1 MKTADVV
8 ICGAGIA
15 GISVAWQL
23 AVKHGMK
30 HVVLVDERPPM
41 TLTSDKSTEAYRNWW
56 PDPDDAMVQ
65 LMNRSIDLMEEMALA
80 SDNRILMNRRGYLY
94 ATANPARVELMS
106 ASAELASHHGAG
118 PVRIHTGGAGG
129 PDYRTAPAEGWQD
142 QPTGADLITDRE
154 LIRRAFPYL
163 STDTCAVLHA
173 RRCGWFSGQQL
184 GMLQLEEARAAGVEL
199 IEGRVEWIE
208 TSGGRVSSVQIGTTG
223 GKVLTLFTPRFVN
236 AAGPMLAGVGGLLGL
251 ELPVSSE
258 LHLKVSIED
267 HLGAVPRDAPF
278 TIWEDPQRIEWS
290 AEEREF
296 LAEMADGDL
305 LLGEMP
311 AGVHMRVEGGGGSPY
326 LLILWP
332 YHCDPVAEVFPL
344 RVPDHYAEIC
354 LRGMAT
360 AIPALGAYVERMPK
374 AWIDGGYYT
383 KTRENRPL
391 AGPLPIEGAFVH
403 GALSG
408 FGLMASAATA
418 ELVAATSWAAPTG
431 LRGHRSTR
439 VVTTITST
447 WRRSKTGTT
456 AHSSDFEFRIS
467 NFGLPPPHQQ
477 ETTQP

>member
-1 MKTADVV
+1 MKSADVV

-30 HVVLVDERPPM
+30 RVVLVDERAPM

-56 PDPDDAMVQ
+56 PGPDDAMVR
-65 LMNRSIDLMEEMALA
+65 LMNRSIDLMEELSLA
-80 SDNRILMNRRGYLY
+80 SDNRFLMNRRGYLY
-94 ATANPARVELMS
+94 ATADPERIQSMRER
-106 ASAELASHHGAG
+106 AELASSYGAG
-118 PVRIHTGGAGG
+118 PVRNHAGDPG
-129 PDYRTAPAEGWQD
+129 YRAAAADGWRD

-163 STDTCAVLHA
+163 SPETCAILHA

-184 GMLQLEEARAAGVEL
+184 GMLQFEEARTAGVEF
-199 IEGRVEWIE
+199 IAGRVEWIE
-208 TSGGRVSSVQIGTTG
+208 TSGGRVSSVQIATG
-223 GKVLTLFTPRFVN
+223 DEVLTVFTPRFVN
-236 AAGPMLAGVGGLLGL
+236 AAGPMLAYVSGLLGL
-251 ELPVSSE
+251 ELPVFSE

-267 HLGAVPRDAPF
+267 HLEAVPRDAPF
-278 TIWEDPQRIEWS
+278 TIWEDSQRLDWS
-290 AEEREF
+290 DEEREF
-296 LAEMADGDL
+296 LAEEDDGKL

-311 AGVHMRVEGGGGSPY
+311 AGVHMRVEGGGGSPH

-332 YHCDPVAEVFPL
+332 YHLEAVAEVFPL
-344 RVPDHYAEIC
+344 RIPDHYAEIC

-360 AIPALGAYVERMPK
+360 AIPALGGYVERMPK
-374 AWIDGGYYT
+374 TWIDGGYYT

-418 ELVAATSWAAPTG
+418 ELVAAHIMGAQLPDYAPAFHPARYDDPDYLAKIEG
-431 LRGHRSTR
+431 WEDSTQ
-439 VVTTITST
+439 
-447 WRRSKTGTT
+447 
-456 AHSSDFEFRIS
+456 
-467 NFGLPPPHQQ
+467 L
-477 ETTQP
+477 